1 MRGFFKLCFLV
12 YFFLLALYSAE
23 LDWEINSEIGLEI
36 KEFHKKEAYSD
47 QKNTY
52 SGFIKSEIFI
62 DFKNDIEFLMEPYFR
77 YDHHDKNRSLFNFK
91 ENNFT
96 YYYNDI
102 QVKAGISEVFWGI
115 TESKNLVNIINVK
128 DVADGDQKAKL
139 GQSLLAFSNYSEKYG
154 SLDFY
159 YLPFFKNSS
168 QIGQTGR
175 LRLSRPIEN
184 YDIVYE
190 GGAGS
195 KVPSWA
201 IKWENSFGMLDFS
214 LQGFR
219 GNSRE
224 SSTIAKLENL
234 QLKYFQGYERI
245 SQLGTYLQLISGP
258 IIYKLEAI
266 KRNGQKNAKNIR
278 ENFYSYTLG
287 MEYLIN
293 NLFENKW
300 DLTSLIEYHNDDRNN
315 DSTDIFQNDLFLAT
329 RLNFNDTDGTEFL
342 TSITLDTDGGGNTS
356 TLELSSRITDN
367 IRVTGSYNAYWSVN
381 EKDILYSFRRDNYFL
396 INITNYF

>member
-1 MRGFFKLCFLV
+1 
-12 YFFLLALYSAE
+12 
-23 LDWEINSEIGLEI
+23 
-36 KEFHKKEAYSD
+36 
-47 QKNTY
+47 
-52 SGFIKSEIFI
+52 
-62 DFKNDIEFLMEPYFR
+62 
-77 YDHHDKNRSLFNFK
+77 
-91 ENNFT
+91 
-96 YYYNDI
+96 
-102 QVKAGISEVFWGI
+102 
-115 TESKNLVNIINVK
+115 
-128 DVADGDQKAKL
+128 
-139 GQSLLAFSNYSEKYG
+139 
-154 SLDFY
+154 
-159 YLPFFKNSS
+159 
-168 QIGQTGR
+168 
-175 LRLSRPIEN
+175 
-184 YDIVYE
+184 
-190 GGAGS
+190 
-195 KVPSWA
+195 
-201 IKWENSFGMLDFS
+201 MLDFS

-224 SSTIAKLENL
+224 SSTIVKLENL

-245 SQLGTYLQLISGP
+245 SQLGTYLQVISGP

-266 KRNGQKNAKNIR
+266 KRSGQKNSKNIR

-300 DLTSLIEYHNDDRNN
+300 DFTSFIEYHNDDRNN

>member
-1 MRGFFKLCFLV
+1 
-12 YFFLLALYSAE
+12 
-23 LDWEINSEIGLEI
+23 
-36 KEFHKKEAYSD
+36 
-47 QKNTY
+47 
-52 SGFIKSEIFI
+52 
-62 DFKNDIEFLMEPYFR
+62 
-77 YDHHDKNRSLFNFK
+77 
-91 ENNFT
+91 
-96 YYYNDI
+96 
-102 QVKAGISEVFWGI
+102 
-115 TESKNLVNIINVK
+115 
-128 DVADGDQKAKL
+128 
-139 GQSLLAFSNYSEKYG
+139 
-154 SLDFY
+154 
-159 YLPFFKNSS
+159 
-168 QIGQTGR
+168 
-175 LRLSRPIEN
+175 
-184 YDIVYE
+184 
-190 GGAGS
+190 
-195 KVPSWA
+195 
-201 IKWENSFGMLDFS
+201 MLDFS

-234 QLKYFQGYERI
+234 QLKYYQGYERI

-300 DLTSLIEYHNDDRNN
+300 ELTSFIEYHNDDRNN

>member
-1 MRGFFKLCFLV
+1 MKCFLQLCFLT
-12 YFFLLALYSAE
+12 YFFLLAVYSAE
-23 LDWEINSEIGLEI
+23 FDWEINSETGIEI
-36 KEFHKKEAYSD
+36 KEFHKIEAYPN
-47 QKNTY
+47 QQNTY
-52 SGFIKSEIFI
+52 SSFIKSEIFF
-62 DFKNDIEFLMEPYFR
+62 DFKNDFEFLIEPYLR
-77 YDHHDKNRSLFNFK
+77 YDRHDKNRSLFDFK
-91 ENNFT
+91 ENNLT

-102 QVKAGISEVFWGI
+102 QLKAGISEVFWGI
-115 TESKNLVNIINVK
+115 TESKNLVDIINIK
-128 DVADGDQKAKL
+128 DVTDGDQKAKL
-139 GQSLLAFSNYSEKYG
+139 GQSLLVYSNYSEKFG

-168 QIGQTGR
+168 QIGETGR
-175 LRLSRPIEN
+175 LRLSKPIEN
-184 YDIVYE
+184 YNIVYE

-201 IKWENSFGMLDFS
+201 LKWEYSLGVLDFS

-224 SSTIAKLENL
+224 SSTIPKLENS
-234 QLKYFQGYERI
+234 QLKYYQGYERI
-245 SQLGTYLQLISGP
+245 SQIGTYLQVISGP

-287 MEYLIN
+287 LEYLIN

-300 DLTSLIEYHNDDRNN
+300 DLISFIEYHNDDRNN
-315 DSTDIFQNDLFLAT
+315 DSTDVFQNDLFLAT
-329 RLNFNDTDGTEFL
+329 RLNFNNIDGTEIL

-367 IRVTGSYNAYWSVN
+367 IRVTGSYNSYWSLN
-381 EKDILYSFRRDNYFL
+381 NKDILHSFRRDNYFS
-396 INITNYF
+396 INIINYF

>member
-1 MRGFFKLCFLV
+1 MKCFLPLCFLII
-12 YFFLLALYSAE
+12 FFLQSGYSE
-23 LDWEINSEIGLEI
+23 DFDWEINSETGIII
-36 KEFHKKEAYSD
+36 KEFHKNEAYSN
-47 QKNTY
+47 QQNTY
-52 SGFIKSEIFI
+52 SSFIKSEIFF
-62 DFKNDIEFLMEPYFR
+62 DFKNDFEFLMEPYFR
-77 YDHHDKNRSLFNFK
+77 YDHHDKYRSLFNFK
-91 ENNFT
+91 ENNIT

-102 QVKAGISEVFWGI
+102 QLKAGISEVFWGI
-115 TESKNLVNIINVK
+115 TESKNLVDIINLK
-128 DVADGDQKAKL
+128 DVTDGEQKAKL
-139 GQSLLAFSNYSEKYG
+139 GQSLLAFSNYSEKFG
-154 SLDFY
+154 SLDFF

-168 QIGQTGR
+168 QIGKEGR
-175 LRLSRPIEN
+175 LRLSKPIEN
-184 YDIVYE
+184 YNIVYE

-201 IKWENSFGMLDFS
+201 LKWEHSFGVIDLS

-224 SSTIAKLENL
+224 SSTIAKLENS

-245 SQLGTYLQLISGP
+245 SQIGTYFQVISGP

-278 ENFYSYTLG
+278 ENFFSYTLG
-287 MEYLIN
+287 LEYLTN

-300 DLTSLIEYHNDDRNN
+300 DLTSFIEYHNDDRNN

-329 RLNFNDTDGTEFL
+329 RLNFNNIEGTEFF

-367 IRVTGSYNAYWSVN
+367 IRVTGSYNSYWSVN
-381 EKDILYSFRRDNYFL
+381 DVDILYNFRRDNYFS
-396 INITNYF
+396 INIISYL

>member
-1 MRGFFKLCFLV
+1 
-12 YFFLLALYSAE
+12 
-23 LDWEINSEIGLEI
+23 
-36 KEFHKKEAYSD
+36 
-47 QKNTY
+47 
-52 SGFIKSEIFI
+52 
-62 DFKNDIEFLMEPYFR
+62 MEPYFR

-168 QIGQTGR
+168 QIGQNGR
-175 LRLSRPIEN
+175 LRLSKPIEN

-300 DLTSLIEYHNDDRNN
+300 DLTSFIEYHNDDRNN